1 MNLDE
6 LARRIRAISAEPVVE
21 GLADL
26 LLHWKTDDSTA
37 VELRDNVERYL
48 GNSWVEND
56 EDYRK
61 LYRLWSLFR
70 EQVIARIGGITMNE
84 RLYWFGLLERFDASL
99 SDEERRAIY
108 RKLHGSP

>member
-6 LARRIRAISAEPVVE
+6 LARRIRAISDEAVVQ

-26 LLHWKTDDSTA
+26 VLDWKTDDSTA
-37 VELRDNVERYL
+37 AELQDKVERYL

-61 LYRLWSLFR
+61 LYGLWSLFR
-70 EQVIARIGGITMNE
+70 EQVIAQIGGMTMNE

-99 SDEERRAIY
+99 SDEERRVIY
-108 RKLHGSP
+108 RKLNGSP